1 MKNLKFNSRT
11 IFNIFNILFM
21 LFVIFA
27 TAYPFYYVVIASF
40 SDPAELVIFEG
51 LLLAPL
57 KPYTTF
63 AYEQVF
69 AMKSILTGF
78 RNTLFVLVMG
88 VIVNLFM
95 TTLGAYFLSIKG
107 PMFKPIIN
115 FMIIFTMYFSGGL
128 VPTYLNLQ
136 GLGLLNSLWALIIP
150 GAISTMNLIIM
161 RSAFQSIPYSLIE
174 SAHLDGASHF
184 KILYSI
190 MIPLS
195 KATIAVL
202 VLYYGVEHWNAWFG
216 ASIYL
221 RDSDLFPVQLVMRNL
236 INITS
241 SSNGADELLEYADLI
256 KYALIVVTSTPIL
269 CLYPFLQK
277 YFTKGTMVGAVKG

>member
-107 PMFKPIIN
+107 PMFKNIIN

-136 GLGLLNSLWALIIP
+136 ELGLLNSLWALIIP